1 MMDVIAV
8 EVMVFYKIQ
17 QNGYK
22 TWIRSVVDN
31 VKAMI
36 ERFKINKIDIVS
48 NGTDNHLA
56 IIDLKNLVMA
66 DKQVTSLLDRC
77 HIMPNKTS

>member
-1 MMDVIAV
+1 MMDVIAA
-8 EVMVFYKIQ
+8 EAMVFYKIQ

-48 NGTDNHLA
+48 NRTDNHLF
-56 IIDLKNLVMA
+56 IIDLKNLVIA

-77 HIMPNKTS
+77 HIITNKTS